1 MGTVVLNAVR
11 KGLDVQKFHVVGH
24 SLGAQL
30 CGYMGRKIIQ
40 QSNHAVKLPRIT
52 GLEPANPG
60 FFPPI
65 LLQHLS
71 YSDADFVDIVH
82 TDTNFYG
89 QPHATGTADFW
100 PNDGSRIQPGCPFG
114 LFLPLTQNG
123 RFHLESV
130 TPLIIAADVQ
140 LFLELTAF
148 ELNFSPF

>member
-1 MGTVVLNAVR
+1 MNFPFETLFQLGKIMGSVVLNAIR
-11 KGLDVQKFHVVGH
+11 KGLDVQKFHVIGH

-30 CGYMGRKIIQ
+30 CGYMARKLIQ
-40 QSNHAVKLPRIT
+40 QSNHAVKLQRIT

-71 YSDADFVDIVH
+71 YTDADFVDIIH

-89 QPHATGTADFW
+89 QPHSTGTADFW

-123 RFHLESV
+123 GVASGMFFYQRRQYF
-130 TPLIIAADVQ
+130 
-140 LFLELTAF
+140 
-148 ELNFSPF
+148 